1 MCPGSRLWS
10 LPHPTTFPASTL
22 LPSGNAFHALPEAQ
36 HDVFPFNL
44 NYDDHKRNVLQNA
57 SHVLE
62 NQSESEAILIVSGF
76 LAKNYFLQRN
86 GRRERIWFSTAMN
99 RRAMISADKFNE
111 PAPVRALRPDLSTL
125 HTIAKPVIARRVSQS
140 GPK

>member
-1 MCPGSRLWS
+1 MCLKIGL
-10 LPHPTTFPASTL
+10 
-22 LPSGNAFHALPEAQ
+22 
-36 HDVFPFNL
+36 
-44 NYDDHKRNVLQNA
+44 K
-57 SHVLE
+57 
-62 NQSESEAILIVSGF
+62 SEAILIVSGF

-125 HTIAKPVIARRVSQS
+125 HTIAKPGTLTTTTRGESPGWVEIR
-140 GPK
+140 

>member
-44 NYDDHKRNVLQNA
+44 NYDDHKRNVLQSA
-57 SHVLE
+57 SREPE
-62 NQSESEAILIVSGF
+62 NRAEKRGDSHRFWFFGEELFFAE
-76 LAKNYFLQRN
+76 N
-86 GRRERIWFSTAMN
+86 GA
-99 RRAMISADKFNE
+99 
-111 PAPVRALRPDLSTL
+111 
-125 HTIAKPVIARRVSQS
+125 
-140 GPK
+140 